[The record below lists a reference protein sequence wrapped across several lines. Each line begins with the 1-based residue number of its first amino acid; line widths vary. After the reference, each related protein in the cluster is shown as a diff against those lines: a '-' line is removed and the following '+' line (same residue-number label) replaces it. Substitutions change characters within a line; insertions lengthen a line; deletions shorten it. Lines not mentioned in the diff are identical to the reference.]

1 MAQAAHPICKLL
13 ILSGISIMSYKIY
26 NLADEATALMLEAD
40 KKVDE
45 FQRTSHSFT
54 KYDIIDVYREWRE
67 NQTVL
72 DTIASIRRFRDASA
86 GKMLEE

>member
-13 ILSGISIMSYKIY
+13 ILSGLSIMSYKVY
-26 NLADEATALMLEAD
+26 NLTNEATTLMLEAD
-40 KKVDE
+40 KKIDE
-45 FQRTSHSFT
+45 FQRTSLSLA

-67 NQTVL
+67 KQIVM
-72 DTIASIRRFRDASA
+72 DTIASTRRDASA